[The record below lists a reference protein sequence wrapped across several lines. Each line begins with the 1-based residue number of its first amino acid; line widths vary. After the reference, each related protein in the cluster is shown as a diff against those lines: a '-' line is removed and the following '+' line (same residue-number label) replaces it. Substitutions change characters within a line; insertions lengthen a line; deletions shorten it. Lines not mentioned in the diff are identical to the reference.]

1 MATQE
6 TFLERM
12 KPVLDAMPEGPDKE
26 KLLALV
32 ESQDT
37 VERTDVPPKD
47 RARALRRLTQ
57 IDSTVNASDRTPG
70 HGRGRVRDQGRPA

>member
-1 MATQE
+1 MTKQQTTLS

-12 KPVLDAMPEGPDKE
+12 QPMLAALPEGPDKD
-26 KLLALV
+26 KLLALI
-32 ESQDT
+32 EAQDT

-57 IDSTVNASDRTPG
+57 IDGTNTAVPG
-70 HGRGRVRDQGRPA
+70 QGRGRGRPA

>member
-1 MATQE
+1 MTQQ

-12 KPVLDAMPEGPDKE
+12 QPVLDAMPEGPDKE

-37 VERTDVPPKD
+37 VERPDVSPKD

-57 IDSTVNASDRTPG
+57 IDSSLDAVNASGTQTRS
-70 HGRGRVRDQGRPA
+70 RGRSA

>member
-12 KPVLDAMPEGPDKE
+12 QPVLNAMPEGPDKE
-26 KLLALV
+26 KLLALI

-57 IDSTVNASDRTPG
+57 IDSASNAADRTAG
-70 HGRGRVRDQGRPA
+70 HGRARGRPA